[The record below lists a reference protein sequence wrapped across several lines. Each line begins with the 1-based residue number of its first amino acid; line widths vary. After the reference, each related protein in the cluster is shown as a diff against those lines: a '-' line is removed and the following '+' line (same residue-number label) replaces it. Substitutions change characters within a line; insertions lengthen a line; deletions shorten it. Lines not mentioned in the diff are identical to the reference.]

1 MKKILTIILDG
12 FGMREDIY
20 GNAIKNA
27 GMNNFINIWNK
38 YPHCLLKSSGKA
50 IGLPDGQC
58 GDSSLG
64 HKILGAGRNVGN
76 RLSVVNDELKKDKV
90 KNNIKY
96 KEMLNLLNNNKK
108 NLHICSLLSDGGVSS
123 HIEHLKFFLNN
134 LHENHPNITIYL
146 HLISDGR
153 DSNKYSV
160 LKYLNEI
167 TPFIKDN
174 IHLASLCGRY
184 YALDNTED
192 FSRTEMYYDLL
203 VNEKGVDS
211 SDLSRIIN
219 KCYEKKI
226 SDEYLPPL
234 KMIEYTSVKNE
245 DVLLLLNFSKS
256 NQKQL
261 LDCLIKK
268 DFEHFI
274 THKELNIN
282 VYSLYEIDEKLNDN
296 YFFED
301 EEIKH
306 NLCYY
311 LAELGLSQA
320 RITES
325 IKKEEMTYFLDGCS
339 DKQLN
344 NCDLYIVDS
353 PKVDS
358 FDMKPE
364 MNALTIAKT
373 IIKCMEKDYDF
384 IIANF
389 ANPDEIGHT
398 GNYHATINGLQAV
411 DVCLGKILEVAEENF
426 YKVIVTS
433 GHAKADTII
442 DKDNN
447 IVTKNTTSPV
457 PFVILDKKLK
467 LKNGN
472 ISMIAPTILKY
483 MDIALPKEMKET
495 EMLFEE

>member
-58 GDSSLG
+58 GSSELG
-64 HKILGAGRNVGN
+64 HKILGAGRIIKGK
-76 RLSVVNDELKKDKV
+76 LSQLNDTIKKGEI

-96 KEMLNLLNNNKK
+96 KEMIEVLKNNKK
-108 NLHICSLLSDGGVSS
+108 KLHICILLSDGGVSS
-123 HIEHLKFFLNN
+123 HLEHLKWFLEEFSNYHQDIKVC
-134 LHENHPNITIYL
+134 LHF
-146 HLISDGR
+146 ISDGR
-153 DSNKYSV
+153 DSNKYSI
-160 LKYLNEI
+160 LKYIDEI
-167 TPFIKDN
+167 EPYIKDN
-174 IHLASLCGRY
+174 IRLSSVCGRY
-184 YALDNTED
+184 YALDNTGD
-192 FSRTEMYYDLL
+192 YSRTEMYYDLL
-203 VNEKGVDS
+203 LNGKGVDS
-211 SDLSRIIN
+211 LDLSRIVN

-234 KMIEYTSVKNE
+234 KTQNFTSIKNE
-245 DVLLLLNFSKS
+245 DVLLLLNFSKD

-261 LDCLIKK
+261 LESLIKK
-268 DFEHFI
+268 DFEHFS
-274 THKELNIN
+274 TYQDLNIN
-282 VYSLYEIDEKLNDN
+282 LFSLYEIDDSLSKN
-296 YFFED
+296 YFFKE

-306 NLCYY
+306 SFCQY
-311 LAELGLSQA
+311 LSELGLSQA

-325 IKKEEMTYFLDGCS
+325 IKQDEITYYINGCS
-339 DKQLN
+339 DKQIN
-344 NCDLYIVDS
+344 NCDIYIVDS

-373 IIKCMEKDYDF
+373 AIKCMEKDYDF

-389 ANPDEIGHT
+389 ANPSEVGHT
-398 GNYHATINGLQAV
+398 GNYHATINGLQAI
-411 DVCLGKILEVAEENF
+411 DVCLGKILDVAEENF
-426 YKVIVTS
+426 YKVIITS
-433 GHAKADTII
+433 GHAKADTIV
-442 DKDNN
+442 DKENN

-457 PFVILDKKLK
+457 PFIILDKKIK

-472 ISMIAPTILKY
+472 ISMVAPTILKY
-483 MDIALPKEMKET
+483 MDIALPKEMKDT
-495 EMLFEE
+495 EILFEE